1 MKTKT
6 NIYLIAM
13 TVMSLFIAVIFLT
26 GCGKSDKEVKMLSGN
41 KPGETNKGS
50 QVLKLDTTL
59 STVNWLGKKV
69 TGEHDGTIKISK
81 GEINIDKGNV
91 VGGSFEIDMNT
102 IVNRDLDDAEWNAKL
117 IKHLKSE
124 DFFSVEKFPTSK
136 FEITKVEPLNDP
148 AKSNFNNTI
157 SGNLTIKGISKG
169 ISFPASIKIVD
180 GVLNSFADFDIDR
193 TEWDIKY
200 GSGKF
205 FENLGDKMIND
216 KFNIKFKI
224 VAK

>member
-1 MKTKT
+1 MKTKN
-6 NIYLIAM
+6 NIYLMAI
-13 TVMSLFIAVIFLT
+13 MSITLFVAVIFLA
-26 GCGKSDKEVKMLSGN
+26 GCGKSEKEVKMISSE
-41 KPGETNKGS
+41 KSGETNKGS

-91 VGGSFEIDMNT
+91 VGGSFEINMNS
-102 IVNRDLDDAEWNAKL
+102 IVCRDLDDEEWNAKL
-117 IKHLKSE
+117 IKHLKSD
-124 DFFSVEKFPTSK
+124 DFFSVEKFPTAK
-136 FEITKVEPLNDP
+136 FEITKIEPLDDVASLNYN
-148 AKSNFNNTI
+148 KTVN
-157 SGNLTIKGISKG
+157 GNLTIKGITKG
-169 ISFPASIKIVD
+169 ISFPASIKIEN
-180 GVLNSFADFDIDR
+180 GVMNSYADFDIDR
-193 TEWDIKY
+193 TQWDIKY